1 VNFIKNILALV
12 GLAAI
17 VVVVIGVMKIEPI
30 SQEFQPMI
38 NGYKGLSEE
47 DQSRIHGL
55 MSEFNKAIETSRF
68 DSGAFEAYLSSMEKL
83 FETGNGAEASV
94 WKAKVEEG
102 LSAEEVEETMRFV
115 ANEHNI
121 KNVGEL
127 PLYQEVEKLSGE
139 SFRFLKIYMFCNAM
153 TAAKMVNHSDS
164 YSAFLP
170 CRVALV
176 EDKEGQLWIYSLNM
190 DMMIHG
196 GEPLPEDLYEEA
208 VQVKTIIQDIMQRG
222 AAGDF

>member
-1 VNFIKNILALV
+1 VNFIKNILALI

-17 VVVVIGVMKIEPI
+17 VVAVYGVMKVEPL
-30 SQEFQPMI
+30 STEFKPMI
-38 NGYKGLSEE
+38 DAYNNLSEE
-47 DQSRIHGL
+47 DQGRIHGL
-55 MSEFNKAIETSRF
+55 MGELNQAIETQRF
-68 DSGAFEAYLSSMEKL
+68 DSGAFEAYLSSMENL
-83 FETGNGAEASV
+83 FATGNGAAASV
-94 WKAKVEEG
+94 WKVKVEED

-127 PLYQEVEKLSGE
+127 PLYQEVEKLTGE
-139 SFRFLKIYMFCNAM
+139 PFRFLKIYMFCNAL
-153 TAAKMVNHSDS
+153 TAAQMLEYSDA

-196 GEPLPEDLYEEA
+196 GEPLPQELFDEA
-208 VQVKTIIQDIMQRG
+208 VKVKTIIQDIMQRG
-222 AAGDF
+222 AAGEF